1 MVMQQPSKGNVWTTR
16 EIVVTAAV
24 CVVIGLL
31 FVFWGQVYTLAEA
44 ATGPLGAAFANGFW
58 MIGGVIIA
66 YIVRR
71 PGAALTGEL
80 LAALVSLP
88 FSPWGWTVLISGL
101 VQGLGAEVGFAAF
114 RWRNYSWPVLML
126 AGALAALGG
135 WVQEYL
141 PYEYGALEVWMQV
154 ATVAFRML
162 GGAVLAGLLTK
173 GIVDAL
179 AATGVLHAFPAGRQ
193 RIEEV

>member
-1 MVMQQPSKGNVWTTR
+1 
-16 EIVVTAAV
+16 
-24 CVVIGLL
+24 
-31 FVFWGQVYTLAEA
+31 
-44 ATGPLGAAFANGFW
+44 

-71 PGAALTGEL
+71 PGAALVGEL

-88 FSPWGWTVLISGL
+88 FSPWGWTVLVSGL
-101 VQGLGAEVGFAAF
+101 VQGLGAEIGFAVF
-114 RWRNYSWPVLML
+114 RWRNYSLPVLLL

-135 WVQEYL
+135 WIYEYV
-141 PYEYGALEVWMQV
+141 PYQYGALVIWMQL

-162 GGAVLAGLLTK
+162 GGVVLAGLLTK

-179 AATGVLHAFPAGRQ
+179 SATGVLHAFPGGRE
-193 RIEEV
+193 RGEEI